1 MSETAKLVELNEV
14 SIARTA
20 RADPVLDRFSLS
32 IAEGETVV
40 LLGERLSGKDSI
52 LRLIERTLARENEVT
67 GTIVYRGQP
76 EKIVRSGKRPIRIAH
91 LPSPSAR
98 PLSPDARV
106 ASQLVRVIA
115 RNLSVPRASARA
127 ELKAALARLAGA
139 GAPPYEA
146 FEKKPGEIDTVSLAW
161 ALLATAMAQTPDLV
175 LADHATGDLGPT
187 PARALTLALVAEQK
201 RLKFALLYA
210 ANQINVAGWL
220 DGRIVVMRAGRVVE
234 EGSFERLA
242 SPSAAHSYTMTMF
255 RTVSK
260 LSGEK
265 PLRTIAR
272 GEALLR
278 VQGLDLTASA
288 PKDERRAMREGITFE
303 LRRGAALALVGE
315 EGSGRRALARAVL
328 GLDRPPV
335 GRVVLDA
342 VDLSVLSETMIAR
355 LRRRMTFITGADDA
369 LDPRMTLWDT
379 VDEPLRAHLK
389 LSRDLVAGHREA
401 ALKRVG
407 LASFDGSTP
416 VSALPAFDKRRLQ
429 VARAIVS
436 APLLAVIDEPLRGLD
451 AFAQALLRELLT
463 DFRSQ
468 EGPAFLVIT
477 SDFSVAQALADE
489 AMVLKDRHVIER
501 GPIHEILRAP
511 KEAETRALIDAVAPP
526 KPAPLP
532 KAEAEG

>member
-1 MSETAKLVELNEV
+1 MSEAPKLVALTDV
-14 SIARTA
+14 SVARSA
-20 RADPVLDRFSLS
+20 RSEPVLDRFSLA
-32 IAEGETVV
+32 IEQGETVV
-40 LLGERLSGKDSI
+40 LLGERASGKETV
-52 LRLIERTLARENEVT
+52 LRLIERTLARENEIT
-67 GTIVYRGQP
+67 GTITYRGLP
-76 EKIVRSGKRPIRIAH
+76 EKSVRSGKRSVRVAH
-91 LPSPSAR
+91 LPSPSAE
-98 PLSPDARV
+98 PLSADANV

-115 RNLSVPRASARA
+115 RNLAVPKASARS
-127 ELKAALARLAGA
+127 EFKAALSGLE
-139 GAPPYEA
+139 GAPAYET
-146 FEKKPGEIDTVSLAW
+146 FEKKPREIDTVSLAW
-161 ALLATAMAQTPDLV
+161 ALLAATVAQTPDLV
-175 LADHATGDLGPT
+175 LADHATGDLGPVA
-187 PARALTLALVAEQK
+187 ARALTLALLAQQK
-201 RLKFALLYA
+201 RLGFALLYA

-220 DGRIVVMRAGRVVE
+220 GGRIVVMRAGRVIE
-234 EGSFERLA
+234 EGTFERLA
-242 SPSAAHSYTMTMF
+242 GPSSHFYTQTMF
-255 RTVSK
+255 RTVAK

-278 VQGLDLTASA
+278 VQGLDLTATRA
-288 PKDERRAMREGITFE
+288 AKDERRAMREGITFE

-328 GLDRPPV
+328 GLDRPAV

-342 VDLSVLSETMIAR
+342 VDLSVLSETMISR
-355 LRRRMTFITGADDA
+355 LRRRMTFITGRDDA

-389 LSRDLVAGHREA
+389 LSRDMVAGHREA

-407 LASFDGSTP
+407 LASYDGSTP
-416 VSALPAFDKRRLQ
+416 VSRLPAFDKRRLQ

-463 DFRSQ
+463 DFRAQ

-511 KEAETRALIDAVAPP
+511 KEAQTRALIDAVAPP

-532 KAEAEG
+532 KQEATV

>member
-1 MSETAKLVELNEV
+1 MSEKPKLVELNEV
-14 SIARTA
+14 SVA
-20 RADPVLDRFSLS
+20 RAAKAEPVLDRFSLS
-32 IAEGETVV
+32 ISEGETVV
-40 LLGERLSGKDSI
+40 LLGERHSGKETV
-52 LRLIERTLARENEVT
+52 LRVIERTLARENEIT
-67 GTIVYRGQP
+67 GTIAYRGQP
-76 EKIVRSGKRPIRIAH
+76 EKSVRSGKRPVRVAH
-91 LPSPSAR
+91 LPSPSAQ
-98 PLSPDARV
+98 PLSPDASV
-106 ASQLVRVIA
+106 ASQLVRVVA
-115 RNLSVPRASARA
+115 RNLAVPRSSARA
-127 ELKAALARLAGA
+127 ELRAALARFA
-139 GAPPYEA
+139 GAPAYETL
-146 FEKKPGEIDTVSLAW
+146 EKKPREIETAALAW
-161 ALLATAMAQTPDLV
+161 ALLAAAIAQTPDLV
-175 LADHATGDLGPT
+175 LADHASGDLGPAA
-187 PARALTLALVAEQK
+187 ARALTLALIAEQK
-201 RLKFALLYA
+201 RLGFALLYA
-210 ANQINVAGWL
+210 ANQINVVGWL
-220 DGRIVVMRAGRVVE
+220 GGRIVVMRAGRAIE

-242 SPSAAHSYTMTMF
+242 SPSAHLYTMTMF
-255 RTVSK
+255 RTVAK

-272 GEALLR
+272 GETLLR
-278 VQGLDLTASA
+278 VQGLDLTGRTT
-288 PKDERRAMREGITFE
+288 KDERRAMREGITFE

-389 LSRDLVAGHREA
+389 LSRDTVAGHREA

-407 LASFDGSTP
+407 LASYGGSTR
-416 VSALPAFDKRRLQ
+416 VSTLPAFDKRRLQ

-463 DFRSQ
+463 DFRAQ

-477 SDFSVAQALADE
+477 TDFSVAQALADE
-489 AMVLKDRHVIER
+489 AMVLKDRRVIER

-511 KEAETRALIDAVAPP
+511 KEVETRALIDAVAPP

-532 KAEAEG
+532 KQEAEG